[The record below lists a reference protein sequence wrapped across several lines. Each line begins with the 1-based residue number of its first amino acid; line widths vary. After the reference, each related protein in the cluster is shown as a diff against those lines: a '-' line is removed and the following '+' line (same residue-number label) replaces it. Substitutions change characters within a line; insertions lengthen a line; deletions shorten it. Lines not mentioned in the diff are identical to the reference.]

1 MARRRGRK
9 SGANAGQIA
18 LIGALAAALILLV
31 GGLIW
36 LVFKARADY
45 VPRDQ
50 ATLCPLSGYTS
61 QTLVLVDT
69 TDALAPVTQTQVLN
83 KLRDVVGAIPKDGLL
98 ELRLL
103 GADVE
108 PSRPAME
115 PLCNPGDGADIDPV
129 TGNPELAKRRWQT
142 QYAEKVEAALRG
154 SVVGSE
160 QDFSPIMEAI
170 QQIAAEHLTSQH
182 DRSIPSRLI
191 VVSDMIQHT
200 AGYSHYVDG
209 LSPEAFMAKA
219 RNRLAT
225 DLAGATVEFWMVR
238 RPTQKVDAEQLGSFW
253 LEWAGDSNAKR
264 PATLS
269 LLMGM

>member
-1 MARRRGRK
+1 MSRRRRGRQR
-9 SGANAGQIA
+9 GNGGQIV
-18 LIGALAAALILLV
+18 LIVVLAATLVLLV
-31 GGLIW
+31 GGLSW
-36 LVFKARADY
+36 LFVKARAEY

-50 ATLCPLSGYTS
+50 ASLCPLSGYTS

-83 KLRDVVGAIPKDGLL
+83 KLRDLVAAIPKDGLL

-103 GADVE
+103 SADAART
-108 PSRPAME
+108 RPVMA

-129 TGNPELAKRRWQT
+129 TGNPEMAKRRWET
-142 QYAEKVEAALRG
+142 EYAEKVEDALLK
-154 SVVGSE
+154 SVGGSE

-170 QQIAAEHLTSQH
+170 QQIAAEHLTSEH
-182 DRSIPSRLI
+182 DRSIPSRLV
-191 VVSDMIQHT
+191 VVSDMIEHT
-200 AGYSHYVDG
+200 ADYSHYVDG
-209 LSPEAFMAKA
+209 LSPETFHAKA

-225 DLAGATVEFWMVR
+225 DLADASVEFWMVR
-238 RPTQKVDAEQLGSFW
+238 RATQRIDPEQLGSFW
-253 LEWAGDSNAKR
+253 LEWASDSNAKK